1 MKSFR
6 TPRYLERYEDVVF
19 ELENQLN
26 INPANA
32 QHQNRDGLK
41 FVADNSGETTPFDWY
56 NARLSVDF
64 KVNKLADAAV
74 LTLNDNIG
82 TVNGSNSLIK
92 KIQVRAEGREV
103 YDCDYA
109 NHCVNIKNLLEYNP
123 SYAKS
128 VGTNEYYFPDTSTSP
143 DSRKYLRKNVQHV
156 DDGAGGWVARTLLD
170 TVNPNYNKGFAA
182 RKLFLGADVQTVVN
196 CEIPLNRYSFFEE
209 LQDRLLPNIRIEI
222 QIEMDNDKNL
232 IWRTGAAD
240 AAGTTYRLIVTK
252 LQLYVPRMIFNAE
265 GQKLCLENYLKPHKW
280 TYLTET
286 TYNQNMGTQ
295 KRGTFRLTNGIP
307 KPRHVFIFF
316 VNNAKLDD
324 QRYNPFLYNTFD
336 LTIDPATP
344 NNNRWL
350 SQCHLEIGNG
360 NEYPHLHY
368 EPHLDPSRVFR
379 DVMKYVNANNDLQG
393 GTLLDISNFKKL
405 YPFVYFDLTKQ
416 KTDLRDGNT
425 KLSFHYTLRDTARE
439 EYTIFGIVLS
449 EKDAEIVK
457 ESGKLL
463 LRG

>member
-19 ELENQLN
+19 DLENRLE
-26 INPANA
+26 INPNNT

-41 FVADNSGETTPFDWY
+41 IVADNSGETTPFDWY
-56 NARLSVDF
+56 NARLSVNF
-64 KVNKLADAAV
+64 KVDKLADHANIA
-74 LTLNDNIG
+74 LNDNIG

-128 VGTNEYYFPDTSTSP
+128 VGTNEYYFPDTSRSA
-143 DSRKYLRKNVQHV
+143 DSSKYTKRRVTHRRNLADNA
-156 DDGAGGWVARTLLD
+156 DDAGLMID
-170 TVNPNYNKGFAA
+170 DVNANYNKGFVA
-182 RKLFLGADVQTVVN
+182 RKVLLGTSAEVN

-209 LQDRLLPNIRIEI
+209 LQDKLLPNVRIEL
-222 QIEMDNDKNL
+222 QIEVENDKNL

-240 AAGTTYRLIVTK
+240 AAGTTYRLIVTR
-252 LQLYVPRMIFNAE
+252 LQLYVPRMIFNSE
-265 GQKLCLENYLKPHKW
+265 GQKLYLENYLKPHKW

-286 TYNQNMGTQ
+286 TYNQDMRTQ
-295 KRGTFRLTNGIP
+295 RTGNFRLTNGIL

-316 VNNAKLDD
+316 INNANLDN
-324 QRYNPFLYNTFD
+324 QLSNPFLYNTFSVS
-336 LTIDPATP
+336 TDPRT
-344 NNNRWL
+344 L
-350 SQCHLEIGNG
+350 DQCYLEVGNG
-360 NEYPHLHY
+360 NEYPHLKY
-368 EPHLDPSRVFR
+368 EPTLDPSRVFR

-393 GTLLDISNFKKL
+393 GTLLDISNFKNL
-405 YPFVYFDLTKQ
+405 YPFVCFDLIKQ
-416 KTDLRDGNT
+416 RTDLKEGNT
-425 KLSFHYTLRDTARE
+425 KLSFHYTLSGTTATD
-439 EYTIFGIVLS
+439 YTIYGIVLS
-449 EKDAEIVK
+449 EKDAEIDK